1 METKENIKLKNIL
14 KKVLENKEFEY
25 SFKETSWDGVVTSKY
40 NFEYHM
46 IVNYVRGVGS
56 GSVADIMVIIDDI
69 IFNGDS
75 MYHEW
80 VERNYSGS
88 VWYIDYLHDH
98 LNKEFFNVFPFSIYP
113 TFYGYDEER

>member
-1 METKENIKLKNIL
+1 METKENIKLKNL
-14 KKVLENKEFEY
+14 MKKVLENKEFEY
-25 SFKETSWDGVVTSKY
+25 SFNDTSWDGVVISKY
-40 NFEYHM
+40 TLEYHM

-56 GSVADIMVIIDDI
+56 GSVADITVIINDI
-69 IFNGDS
+69 LLDGNS